1 MVTVLCPCDAGYGG
15 FTAYGSYDFKNC
27 LTLCY
32 NLPGHPAAP
41 VTSQG
46 GLEVPVE
53 IVRGPRDFRDFRHL
67 RRPYGRRIPYVT

>member
-1 MVTVLCPCDAGYGG
+1 MLDTVGLQPTGA
-15 FTAYGSYDFKNC
+15 TISKIC
-27 LTLCY
+27 LTPRY
-32 NLPGHPAAP
+32 NLSGPPAAS
-41 VTSQG
+41 VKSQG